1 MKNIFT
7 LLQYDMKQIRRDSML
22 ILLVLVPLIM
32 VVVIRALL
40 PLVDTTLATYNLQIQ
55 DYMPLIFSYFFLMLC
70 PSLFG
75 LASALLLLDD
85 LDDQILLMIRVT
97 PLQYPAYLWYRIA
110 FFTMIPSF
118 LYILLTSFLMNYP
131 IPHWPGFILT
141 AATASLFGPMFTLLI
156 LSLARNKIEG
166 IAMMKATGIFLIAP
180 VAAYFITS
188 WHRNLFYILPTYAP
202 LKTFWALSEGSFD
215 SWGILLGILIL
226 LLWISALWKLASRK
240 LLNLSI

>member
-1 MKNIFT
+1 MKNILT
-7 LLQYDMKQIRRDSML
+7 LLRYDMKQIARDSML
-22 ILLVLVPLIM
+22 MLLVSVPLIM
-32 VVVIRALL
+32 VIVIRAIL
-40 PLVDTTLATYNLQIQ
+40 PLMDANLATYNLQIQ

-118 LYILLTSFLMNYP
+118 LYILLTSVLMSYP
-131 IPHWPGFILT
+131 ILHWPGFILI
-141 AATASLFGPMFTLLI
+141 AAVASLFGPMFTLLI

-180 VAAYFITS
+180 VAGFFITS
-188 WHRNLFYILPTYAP
+188 WHRNLFYFLPTYAP
-202 LKTFWALSEGSFD
+202 LKAFWALSDGSFD
-215 SWGILLGILIL
+215 LVGILLGLLIL
-226 LLWISALWKLASRK
+226 FLWITALWKLASRK
-240 LLNLSI
+240 LLNLAI